1 MEYFNLK
8 SVMIEITDILT
19 ENKNLKNDIKVII
32 ESNLK
37 NDNFYLSVIKDLK
50 NENKE
55 LNDLFLSQNREL
67 KKMLN
72 EGIND

>member
-37 NDNFYLSVIKDLK
+37 NDNFYLGVIKGLK